1 MIKYEVYEG
10 VFDMDFEDTS
20 ASLVDARE
28 KGRLKNVI
36 NNLNMYAGNMRTVT
50 EIYTNVLLDD
60 NVSYFL
66 PKITQQDVF
75 ARHFP
80 ELFEYNEYGENLFN
94 CQQNSKYHKYSVFH
108 HIVASIENANVTEI
122 SIADWQ
128 KKVIKWTMFLHDIGK
143 PYVKKVAE
151 DGTES
156 FEGHS
161 EKSVEMA
168 QAILNRLYFSEE
180 EKNIIL
186 TLIKFHDMYLN
197 IEDVNQ
203 QNLEFLAN
211 GLNNDRELFYL
222 LINVK
227 DADARAKSIE
237 AYENFKAI
245 KEKFYEFAGTYFEQ
259 STRKKIEIKENS
271 VVGKTEGPNT
281 DEDIKEEDKLTSK
294 DIRELIDEIITK
306 KTIKVKYQPIVDLK
320 TQSVFGYEVLSQ
332 ISSAKKVRLQTLLE
346 AARDY
351 NDYDKLQQVLFTN
364 AVEQFEGIV
373 NRDSNVIF
381 VNIDYDSYVNYVNK
395 PRIYDMMAR
404 NKVVI
409 EFKNYDNKDLT
420 SIQET
425 IQGIHL
431 KGGKVAFDNFKLDN
445 LTIEDIC
452 YLDIDYIIPDI
463 SFIKDI
469 NKDFEKQKFINSLIT
484 YTISKDI
491 NLIAVGVE
499 NKKILDT
506 LKLVGVRLVQGFY
519 FGKPL
524 PEINMMNDDIYNL
537 LNTEEDQS
545 VM

>member
-237 AYENFKAI
+237 AYENFKTI

-484 YTISKDI
+484 YTIS
-491 NLIAVGVE
+491 LE
-499 NKKILDT
+499 NRY
-506 LKLVGVRLVQGFY
+506 LKL
-519 FGKPL
+519 
-524 PEINMMNDDIYNL
+524 I
-537 LNTEEDQS
+537 
-545 VM
+545 

>member
-10 VFDMDFEDTS
+10 VFDMDFADTS
-20 ASLVDARE
+20 ATLVDAKE
-28 KGRLKNVI
+28 KGRLRNII
-36 NNLNMYAGNMRTVT
+36 NNLNMYADNMKTVT
-50 EIYTNVLLDD
+50 QIYTNVLLDE

-75 ARHFP
+75 MRHFP
-80 ELFEYNEYGENLFN
+80 ELYVYNQYGENLFN
-94 CQQNSKYHKYSVFH
+94 CQQNSKYHRYSVFH
-108 HIVASIENANVTEI
+108 HTVSSIENANVSEI

-128 KKVIKWTMFLHDIGK
+128 KKIIKWTMLLHDIGK
-143 PYVKKVAE
+143 PYVKTIAE

-156 FEGHS
+156 FVGHD
-161 EKSVEMA
+161 EKSIDLAEV
-168 QAILNRLYFSEE
+168 ILNRFDFNKEE
-180 EKNIIL
+180 IRIIL
-186 TLIKFHDMYLN
+186 TLIKYHDKYLN
-197 IEDVNQ
+197 VEDVTQ
-203 QNLEFLAN
+203 ENLTFLAKE
-211 GLNNDRELFYL
+211 LNNDRELFYL

-227 DADARAKSIE
+227 DADAKAKSTE
-237 AYENFKAI
+237 SYNNFKI
-245 KEKFYEFAGTYFEQ
+245 VKDKFYEFANSYFEQ
-259 STRKKIEIKENS
+259 SSRQKIEIKES
-271 VVGKTEGPNT
+271 TIQGKK
-281 DEDIKEEDKLTSK
+281 DEDDDIPEQDMKLTSK
-294 DIRELIDEIITK
+294 DIKELIDEIITK
-306 KTIKVKYQPIVDLK
+306 KTIRVKYQPIVDLK
-320 TQSVFGYEVLSQ
+320 TQSVFGYEALSQ
-332 ISSAKKVRLQTLLE
+332 VTSTKKIKIDKLLE
-346 AARDY
+346 VAKDY

-364 AVEQFEGIV
+364 AIEQFENVV
-373 NRDSNVIF
+373 NRDSNIIM

-420 SIQET
+420 DIQET

-431 KGGKVAFDNFKLDN
+431 KGGKVAFDNFKLDK

-469 NKDFEKQKFINSLIT
+469 YKDFEKQKFINSLIT

-506 LKLVGVRLVQGFY
+506 LKLVGVRLVQGYY

-524 PEINMMNDDIYNL
+524 PEINMMNEDIFNL

-545 VM
+545 IM

>member
-10 VFDMDFEDTS
+10 VFDMDFADTS
-20 ASLVDARE
+20 ATLVDATE
-28 KGRLKNVI
+28 KGRLRNII
-36 NNLNMYAGNMRTVT
+36 NNLNMYADNMKTVT
-50 EIYTNVLLDD
+50 EIYTNVFLDE

-75 ARHFP
+75 MRHFP
-80 ELFEYNEYGENLFN
+80 ELFVYNQYGENLFN
-94 CQQNSKYHKYSVFH
+94 CQQNSKYHRYSVFH
-108 HIVASIENANVTEI
+108 HIVSSIENANVTEI

-128 KKVIKWTMFLHDIGK
+128 KKIIKWTMFLHDIGK
-143 PYVKKVAE
+143 PYVKTIAE

-156 FEGHS
+156 FAGHDD
-161 EKSVEMA
+161 KSVELA
-168 QAILNRLYFSEE
+168 EVILNRFYFSDE
-180 EKNIIL
+180 EKKIIL
-186 TLIKFHDMYLN
+186 TLIKYHDKYLN
-197 IEDVNQ
+197 AEEVTPE
-203 QNLEFLAN
+203 NLTFLAKE
-211 GLNNDRELFYL
+211 LNNDRELFYL

-227 DADARAKSIE
+227 DADAKAKSTE
-237 AYENFKAI
+237 VYNNFKII
-245 KEKFYEFAGTYFEQ
+245 KDKFYEFANEYFEQ
-259 STRKKIEIKENS
+259 SSRKKIEIKE
-271 VVGKTEGPNT
+271 KTLEGDKKEEEEETT
-281 DEDIKEEDKLTSK
+281 DEDIKLTSK
-294 DIRELIDEIITK
+294 DIKELIDEIITK
-306 KTIKVKYQPIVDLK
+306 KSIKVKYQPIVDLK
-320 TQSVFGYEVLSQ
+320 TQSVYGYEALSQ
-332 ISSAKKVRLQTLLE
+332 ISAAKKIKIEKLLE
-346 AARDY
+346 VAKDY

-364 AVEQFEGIV
+364 AVEKFENVV
-373 NRDSNVIF
+373 NRESNIIM

-420 SIQET
+420 DIQET
-425 IQGIHL
+425 IQTVHL
-431 KGGKVAFDNFKLDN
+431 KGGKVAFDNFKLDK
-445 LTIEDIC
+445 LSIEDIC
-452 YLDIDYIIPDI
+452 YLDIDYIIPDM

-524 PEINMMNDDIYNL
+524 PEINMLNEDIFNL

-545 VM
+545 IM

>member
-10 VFDMDFEDTS
+10 VFDMDFADTS
-20 ASLVDARE
+20 ATLVDAKE
-28 KGRLKNVI
+28 KGRLRNII
-36 NNLNMYAGNMRTVT
+36 NNLNMYADNMKTIT
-50 EIYTNVLLDD
+50 QIYTNVLLDE

-75 ARHFP
+75 MRHFP
-80 ELFEYNEYGENLFN
+80 ELYVYNQYGENLFN
-94 CQQNSKYHKYSVFH
+94 CQQNSKYHRYSVFH
-108 HIVASIENANVTEI
+108 HTVSSIENANVSEI

-128 KKVIKWTMFLHDIGK
+128 KKIIKWTMFLHDIGK
-143 PYVKKVAE
+143 PYVKTIAE

-156 FEGHS
+156 FVGHD
-161 EKSVEMA
+161 EKSIDLAEV
-168 QAILNRLYFSEE
+168 ILNRFDFNKEE
-180 EKNIIL
+180 IRIIL
-186 TLIKFHDMYLN
+186 TLIKYHDKYLN
-197 IEDVNQ
+197 VEDVTQ
-203 QNLEFLAN
+203 ENLTFLAKE
-211 GLNNDRELFYL
+211 LNNDRELFYL

-227 DADARAKSIE
+227 DADAKAKSTE
-237 AYENFKAI
+237 SYNNFKI
-245 KEKFYEFAGTYFEQ
+245 VKDKFYEFANSYFEQ
-259 STRKKIEIKENS
+259 SSRQKIEIKES
-271 VVGKTEGPNT
+271 TIQGKK
-281 DEDIKEEDKLTSK
+281 DENDDIPEQDMKLTSK
-294 DIRELIDEIITK
+294 DIKELIDEIITK
-306 KTIKVKYQPIVDLK
+306 KTIRVKYQPIVDLK
-320 TQSVFGYEVLSQ
+320 TQSVFGYEALSQ
-332 ISSAKKVRLQTLLE
+332 VTSTKKIKIDKLLE
-346 AARDY
+346 VAKDY

-364 AVEQFEGIV
+364 AIEQFESVV
-373 NRDSNVIF
+373 NRDSNIIM

-420 SIQET
+420 DIQET

-431 KGGKVAFDNFKLDN
+431 KGGKVAFDNFKLDK

-469 NKDFEKQKFINSLIT
+469 YKDFEKQKFINSLIT

-506 LKLVGVRLVQGFY
+506 LKLVGVRLVQGYY

-524 PEINMMNDDIYNL
+524 PEINMMNEDIFNL

-545 VM
+545 IM

>member
-1 MIKYEVYEG
+1 MFKIC
-10 VFDMDFEDTS
+10 TS
-20 ASLVDARE
+20 
-28 KGRLKNVI
+28 
-36 NNLNMYAGNMRTVT
+36 
-50 EIYTNVLLDD
+50 
-60 NVSYFL
+60 
-66 PKITQQDVF
+66 
-75 ARHFP
+75 
-80 ELFEYNEYGENLFN
+80 
-94 CQQNSKYHKYSVFH
+94 
-108 HIVASIENANVTEI
+108 
-122 SIADWQ
+122 
-128 KKVIKWTMFLHDIGK
+128 
-143 PYVKKVAE
+143 
-151 DGTES
+151 
-156 FEGHS
+156 
-161 EKSVEMA
+161 
-168 QAILNRLYFSEE
+168 
-180 EKNIIL
+180 
-186 TLIKFHDMYLN
+186 KF
-197 IEDVNQ
+197 I
-203 QNLEFLAN
+203 
-211 GLNNDRELFYL
+211 
-222 LINVK
+222 
-227 DADARAKSIE
+227 
-237 AYENFKAI
+237 
-245 KEKFYEFAGTYFEQ
+245 
-259 STRKKIEIKENS
+259 ENS

-499 NKKILDT
+499 SKKILDT

>member
-10 VFDMDFEDTS
+10 VFDMDFADTS
-20 ASLVDARE
+20 ATLVDAKE
-28 KGRLKNVI
+28 KGRLRNII
-36 NNLNMYAGNMRTVT
+36 NNLNMYADNMKTVT
-50 EIYTNVLLDD
+50 QIYTNVLLDE

-75 ARHFP
+75 MRHFP
-80 ELFEYNEYGENLFN
+80 ELYVYNQYGENLFN
-94 CQQNSKYHKYSVFH
+94 CQQNSKYHRYSVFH
-108 HIVASIENANVTEI
+108 HTVSSIENANVSEI

-128 KKVIKWTMFLHDIGK
+128 KKIIKWTMLLHDIGK
-143 PYVKKVAE
+143 PYVKTIAE

-156 FEGHS
+156 FVGHD
-161 EKSVEMA
+161 EKSIDLAEV
-168 QAILNRLYFSEE
+168 ILNRFDFNKEE
-180 EKNIIL
+180 IRIIL
-186 TLIKFHDMYLN
+186 TLIKYHDKYLN
-197 IEDVNQ
+197 VEDVTQ
-203 QNLEFLAN
+203 ENLTFLAKE
-211 GLNNDRELFYL
+211 LNNDRELFYL

-227 DADARAKSIE
+227 DADAKAKSTE
-237 AYENFKAI
+237 SYNNFKI
-245 KEKFYEFAGTYFEQ
+245 VKDKFYEFSNSYFEQ
-259 STRKKIEIKENS
+259 SSRQKIEIKES
-271 VVGKTEGPNT
+271 TIQGKK
-281 DEDIKEEDKLTSK
+281 DEDDDIPEQDMKLTSK
-294 DIRELIDEIITK
+294 DIKELIDEIITK
-306 KTIKVKYQPIVDLK
+306 KTIRVKYQPIVDLK
-320 TQSVFGYEVLSQ
+320 TQSVFGYEALSQ
-332 ISSAKKVRLQTLLE
+332 VTSTKKIKIDKLLE
-346 AARDY
+346 VAKDY

-364 AVEQFEGIV
+364 AIEQFENVV
-373 NRDSNVIF
+373 NRDSNIIM

-420 SIQET
+420 DIQET

-431 KGGKVAFDNFKLDN
+431 KGGKVAFDNFKLDK

-469 NKDFEKQKFINSLIT
+469 YKDFEKQKFINSLIT

-506 LKLVGVRLVQGFY
+506 LKLVGVRLVQGYY

-524 PEINMMNDDIYNL
+524 PEINMMNEDIFNL

-545 VM
+545 IM